1 MHRWWYRCL
10 TRAGVVAEGTTSGK
24 KMHGARYT
32 AGTEFYLATGDI
44 YATQQRLSDAREAW
58 LHALELDPT
67 NLKLMDRFREQG
79 MGDPAQEERIQQAK
93 RRVAGQKPSL
103 PIAQ

>member
-1 MHRWWYRCL
+1 
-10 TRAGVVAEGTTSGK
+10 
-24 KMHGARYT
+24 
-32 AGTEFYLATGDI
+32 
-44 YATQQRLSDAREAW
+44 
-58 LHALELDPT
+58 LELDPT